1 MSVWGSKITETKKNM
16 RLLKRVYLFPIFF
29 SSENALI
36 CLIYW
41 FFLRKKTIKPAE
53 LVDWRRFCDAILLPF
68 KEDLTRGCKFKLC
81 ASARDSSNFAILF
94 IIYTP
99 KFIHWK
105 GAKLISIHKPV
116 EKAESQSNG
125 AYHTFHV
132 WEKRYVQSG
141 TTYHQRYAFET
152 VRKVIIQNPLA
163 GMFISSHHSSL
174 LFKNMRKV
182 TKRMAM

>member
-1 MSVWGSKITETKKNM
+1 MVLSEKKKKHQTSWIGRLKKILWCNP
-16 RLLKRVYLFPIFF
+16 V
-29 SSENALI
+29 A
-36 CLIYW
+36 
-41 FFLRKKTIKPAE
+41 
-53 LVDWRRFCDAILLPF
+53 F

-81 ASARDSSNFAILF
+81 ASARDSPNFAILF
-94 IIYTP
+94 IIYTL

-132 WEKRYVQSG
+132 WGKRYVQSG

-152 VRKVIIQNPLA
+152 VRKVIVKNPLA

-174 LFKNMRKV
+174 LFKYMRKV

>member
-1 MSVWGSKITETKKNM
+1 MVLSGNKKPSDQLNWSIEGDFIM
-16 RLLKRVYLFPIFF
+16 QSCCLFG
-29 SSENALI
+29 
-36 CLIYW
+36 
-41 FFLRKKTIKPAE
+41 KT
-53 LVDWRRFCDAILLPF
+53 WR
-68 KEDLTRGCKFKLC
+68 EDKLKLC

-163 GMFISSHHSSL
+163 GMFSHIILHFFLRIWEKSPSAWPCSVGD
-174 LFKNMRKV
+174 KK
-182 TKRMAM
+182 TQT